1 VGTVVLYLLCVD
13 DRDGT
18 FFWWLDDP
26 QRPYPI
32 KKSTVPIFFSKKFPA
47 GFRNAMS
54 KIDASTAKRLRD
66 RPYYAYL
73 YARNVVK
80 GRLPPKLEEVF
91 VREPRS
97 AYLYAKHVMKGR
109 LPDFVHNGLILSNV
123 ENKDDQIFLQMYLNE
138 MCKEQGHADHV

>member
-1 VGTVVLYLLCVD
+1 M
-13 DRDGT
+13 
-18 FFWWLDDP
+18 
-26 QRPYPI
+26 
-32 KKSTVPIFFSKKFPA
+32 
-47 GFRNAMS
+47 N
-54 KIDASTAKRLRD
+54 KIDASTRKRLRD

-109 LPDFVHNGLILSNV
+109 LPDFVHNGLIISAI

-138 MCKEQGHADHV
+138 LCKE